1 MSIHNRGYWLDKA
14 ETNTHASDPV
24 LKEALVKVFSD
35 VKTIIDIGCG
45 NGEYTKH
52 FIQHGFEC
60 SGYDGCPITPEIT
73 NGVCKVQ
80 DFSVPVNLGTFDL
93 VLSLEVG
100 EHVPQQY
107 EQIFIDNLVS
117 HSTKYICISWG
128 VEGQPGIGHVNCRNN
143 DYIIE
148 EMSKR
153 DYEFDLKKSAI
164 LRKYSTFPWFE
175 NTVMVFYKVQRKSA
189 LSIFEGYEK
198 SLVSVVLTACGRL
211 DLLRRTIDSFN
222 KYNTFPINQFIIV
235 DDSGDK
241 KVHKELRKSY
251 PDYTLVLNES
261 NIGLID
267 SIDRG
272 YSKVQTPYIFHCFK
286 ADTIVETING
296 AEKIRSIKVGDL
308 VKTHTGEFC
317 PVVNTFKH
325 RIKDNSP
332 LIWVKTNFSTI
343 KCTPEHPF
351 LTLRDNKINW
361 IEASRLTIFDLLL
374 YPIENKLDYIDFNC
388 KDRWHN
394 WDKVK
399 VDKDLAR
406 FMGLY
411 LAEGSVIKNSSI
423 RFCFN
428 NNETEL
434 HDFIINVCKNRFKR
448 KPTVHKAWAT
458 TILLNIRSFSH
469 IFPKWFGD
477 NAKNKK
483 IPDFVFGWNLTN
495 KLNFIYGYILGDGY
509 IPNTGAV
516 IVSAS
521 SQLIKDYIKIC
532 NSCGLSISKVEV
544 RKPRTVEYNGKLIK
558 GNGSFAARMFL
569 DSWRKFLDLLNAQ
582 TYKNYFTININSIEQ
597 KKHCFAKN
605 SESHINHVYNLEVK
619 NNNTYIANSV
629 IVHNCEEDWEFYRP
643 GFIEKSLE
651 ILLCEPA
658 IMMVWIRALNDT
670 NGHPIEPKVYKANH
684 VNYQLV
690 ACGVQGMWHGW
701 TFNPGLR
708 RLSDYQK
715 VGKYGKIAPWEKAG
729 TRECLVGIEYFRLG
743 LRSAILPEGYVYH
756 TGGGY
761 KSWSL
766 A

>member
-14 ETNTHASDPV
+14 ETDTHASDPV

-52 FIQHGFEC
+52 FIQHKFEC

-80 DFSVPVNLGTFDL
+80 DFSVPVSLGTFDL

-107 EQIFIDNLVS
+107 EQIFIDNLTS

-128 VEGQPGIGHVNCRNN
+128 VVGQPGIGHVNCRNN

-153 DYEFDLKKSAI
+153 DFEFDKSKSNI

-189 LSIFEGYEK
+189 LSIFAGYEK

-211 DLLRRTIDSFN
+211 ELLMRTIESFN

-241 KVHKELRKSY
+241 KVHKELKKSY
-251 PDYTLVLNES
+251 PDCTLVLNDK

-272 YSKVQTPYIFHCFK
+272 YSKVQTPYIMH
-286 ADTIVETING
+286 
-296 AEKIRSIKVGDL
+296 L
-308 VKTHTGEFC
+308 
-317 PVVNTFKH
+317 
-325 RIKDNSP
+325 
-332 LIWVKTNFSTI
+332 
-343 KCTPEHPF
+343 
-351 LTLRDNKINW
+351 
-361 IEASRLTIFDLLL
+361 
-374 YPIENKLDYIDFNC
+374 
-388 KDRWHN
+388 
-394 WDKVK
+394 
-399 VDKDLAR
+399 
-406 FMGLY
+406 
-411 LAEGSVIKNSSI
+411 
-423 RFCFN
+423 
-428 NNETEL
+428 
-434 HDFIINVCKNRFKR
+434 
-448 KPTVHKAWAT
+448 
-458 TILLNIRSFSH
+458 
-469 IFPKWFGD
+469 
-477 NAKNKK
+477 
-483 IPDFVFGWNLTN
+483 
-495 KLNFIYGYILGDGY
+495 
-509 IPNTGAV
+509 
-516 IVSAS
+516 
-521 SQLIKDYIKIC
+521 
-532 NSCGLSISKVEV
+532 
-544 RKPRTVEYNGKLIK
+544 
-558 GNGSFAARMFL
+558 
-569 DSWRKFLDLLNAQ
+569 
-582 TYKNYFTININSIEQ
+582 
-597 KKHCFAKN
+597 
-605 SESHINHVYNLEVK
+605 
-619 NNNTYIANSV
+619 
-629 IVHNCEEDWEFYRP
+629 EEDWEFYRP

-651 ILLCEPA
+651 ILLCESA
-658 IMMVWIRALNDT
+658 IMMVWVRALNDT
-670 NGHPIEPKVYKANH
+670 NGHPIEPKIYKAND

-690 ACGVQGMWHGW
+690 ACGVQGMWHGFTW
-701 TFNPGLR
+701 NPGLR

-729 TRECLVGIEYFRLG
+729 MRECLVGIEYFRLG
-743 LRSAILPEGYVYH
+743 FRSAILPEGYVYH